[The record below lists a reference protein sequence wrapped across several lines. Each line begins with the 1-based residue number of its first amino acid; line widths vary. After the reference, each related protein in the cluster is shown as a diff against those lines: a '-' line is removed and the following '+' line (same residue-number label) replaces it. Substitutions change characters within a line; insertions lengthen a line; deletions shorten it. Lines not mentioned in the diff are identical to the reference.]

1 MFHEKVPQR
10 RFGLECLYH
19 EDQFTIEDVVEA
31 RKEDWRQDQFQ
42 NSAVPCRSRLVVLQK
57 YEAARPIRLLL
68 PVQISGETVRAD
80 KPID

>member
-1 MFHEKVPQR
+1 
-10 RFGLECLYH
+10 
-19 EDQFTIEDVVEA
+19 
-31 RKEDWRQDQFQ
+31 
-42 NSAVPCRSRLVVLQK
+42 VVLQK